1 MPFAV
6 GMKEERFTVS
16 GPLIHLQS
24 TCAEPSPPPLF
35 PDAMVAWLTFVG
47 KQRRRDPL
55 IGSAR

>member
-1 MPFAV
+1 
-6 GMKEERFTVS
+6 MKEERFTVS